1 MEFLTLSEMLN
12 NPQIAAEAQ
21 RYLNERWQRD
31 ALIPS
36 LRSQGEYTFYAWPVY
51 VWRRKLAER
60 VVVRVWQCEA
70 CAGYFGIKVPKPGH
84 VVYWNRNCPGCREPL
99 SDAIQTMYLF
109 TMRRR
114 II

>member
-21 RYLNERWQRD
+21 RYLDEHWQRNSV
-31 ALIPS
+31 IPS
-36 LRSQGEYTFYAWPVY
+36 VRSQGEYTFYVWPVC

-60 VVVRVWQCEA
+60 VAVRVWQCEA
-70 CAGYFGIKVPKPGH
+70 CARYFGIKAPKPGH

-109 TMRRR
+109 TTVRRVL
-114 II
+114 